1 MRGYGAT
8 VARLTPDQTV
18 GRSNRSGLILYTVLV
33 IKAKKLFRALHFYF
47 LYTTVWPSG
56 LRRQTQVLVER
67 SSWVPTPKKLSFS
80 QFWFSPRSQFRS
92 VLSLMVFF
100 PTAVIFSILVLL
112 PLAV

>member
-56 LRRQTQVLVER
+56 LRRQTQVLVEQ
-67 SSWVPTPKKLSFS
+67 SAWVRTPQLSFS
-80 QFWFSPRSQFRS
+80 
-92 VLSLMVFF
+92 
-100 PTAVIFSILVLL
+100 ADSIDALEIGACLETIL
-112 PLAV
+112 